1 LADTAAFLTALLDG
15 RVVPQPQLNEM
26 TRTVPWPENGPEFDY
41 GLGIG
46 SIALPCGVTVWG
58 HGGDIDGYHSV
69 VAKPV
74 GGTTAS
80 MTFTQSPQSESFA
93 DDPRAAILDAAYC

>member
-1 LADTAAFLTALLDG
+1 MAGSLVSTNEDTA
-15 RVVPQPQLNEM
+15 
-26 TRTVPWPENGPEFDY
+26 
-41 GLGIG
+41 
-46 SIALPCGVTVWG
+46 
-58 HGGDIDGYHSV
+58 GYHSV